1 MCSLIMINLLR
12 VSIRFVGRAL
22 LAASFLLF
30 SFVLQ
35 AAEYEEVV
43 VIGSEQSRQSIA
55 GSATILGKANLA
67 AEGLTDLNQLLLQVP
82 GVYIREEDGFGLRP
96 NIGIRGATSE
106 RSQKITLMEDGIL
119 ITPAPY
125 SAPAAYYIPSAAKVV
140 AVEVLK
146 GPSAIGYGPHT
157 VGGAINL
164 LTRDFDDREPVL
176 VDVELG
182 SHAGFKVSAA
192 VARKIERTS
201 FSGEVLSY
209 GSSGFKDLDGGG
221 ETGFGREDYDFKLK
235 HEWIGDWRQ
244 RTLIKI
250 GVAKETS
257 DETYLGVSDTDFNDD
272 ALRRYAA
279 SKDDRFDSEHK
290 KVQVI
295 HKLEPAPNL
304 KMILKAYDH
313 SFDRSWLKLDGFV
326 SGPSMVQ
333 VLQQPDNYVAAYL
346 TMTGA
351 QDSDESGL
359 VIDKTDN
366 ARKYRS
372 RGFSV
377 AAERV
382 WSIGREG
389 NYSLNV
395 SARSH
400 KDGVRRRH
408 QPYGFLMQDGR
419 LINDGEAYGLK
430 VDNDVEARAISWVL
444 ENQIDWKSWNIDFG
458 VRHESIVSE
467 LSDFLRDTDN
477 RAEQNELMP
486 GLGISRFFGD
496 SLVGF
501 VGVYEGFS
509 PASGAPESPTPERSM
524 NYETGVRYFTDQMGI
539 DLVGFFSDYDNLLG
553 RCRASDVGCQVGS
566 EFSGG
571 KVEIGGVEL
580 TLNANELATKLGAL
594 SANVTYTYTESA
606 FQSQFLSSFSQWG
619 LVKRGDEL
627 PYLPSHVA
635 RGSVTMTKDRVSY
648 GFSIRFQDGMRE
660 RPGSSDPAPGEGT
673 ERFVTF
679 DLTATYR
686 FSDKIRLQALLRNVT
701 DEQAIVSRRPFGAR
715 PNAPRYFGLRFRY
728 GGA

>member
-1 MCSLIMINLLR
+1 MINLLSM
-12 VSIRFVGRAL
+12 VLWVGRRS
-22 LAASFLLF
+22 LAAAAFLLLC
-30 SFVLQ
+30 VVVQ
-35 AAEYEEVV
+35 ASEYEEEVV

-55 GSATILGKANLA
+55 GSATILGEESLA
-67 AEGLTDLNQLLLQVP
+67 ALGLTDLNQLLLQVP

-164 LTRDFDDREPVL
+164 LTRDSDGREPLL

-182 SHAGFKVSAA
+182 SNAGYKVSTS
-192 VARKIERTS
+192 VARKIGRTS
-201 FSGEVLSY
+201 FSGEILSY

-221 ETGFGREDYDFKLK
+221 DTGFGRQDYDFKLK
-235 HEWIGDWRQ
+235 HEWAGNWRQ

-250 GVAKETS
+250 GLAKETS
-257 DETYLGVSDTDFNDD
+257 DETYLGLSDTDFNDH

-279 SKDDRFDSEHK
+279 SKGDRFESEHT
-290 KVQVI
+290 KVQLI
-295 HKLEPAPNL
+295 HRLEPTPNL
-304 KMILKAYDH
+304 NVTVKAYDH
-313 SFDRSWLKLDGFV
+313 GFDRSWLKLDGFM

-346 TMTGA
+346 TMTGGIG
-351 QDSDESGL
+351 SDESGL

-372 RGFSV
+372 MGFSV
-377 AAERV
+377 AAERT
-382 WSIGREG
+382 WSISREG
-389 NYSLNV
+389 SYSLSV

-400 KDGVRRRH
+400 KDGVRRKH

-419 LINDGEAYGLK
+419 LMNDGEAYGLK
-430 VDNDVEARAISWVL
+430 VDNDVEARATSWVL

-509 PASGAPESPTPERSM
+509 PASGAPESPTPERSI
-524 NYETGVRYFTDQMGI
+524 NYEYGVRYFNEQMGV

-580 TLNANELATKLGAL
+580 TLNANALATKLGAL

-606 FQSQFLSSFSQWG
+606 FQTQFLSSFSQWG

-635 RGSVTMTKDRVSY
+635 RGSVTMVRDRLSY
-648 GFSIRFQDGMRE
+648 GLSIRFQDGMRE
-660 RPGSSDPAPGEGT
+660 RPGSFDPAPGEGT

-686 FSDKIRLQALLRNVT
+686 LSEKIRLQALLRNVS

-715 PNAPRYFGLRFRY
+715 PNPPRYLGLRVRY
-728 GGA
+728 GGD